1 MWNLLGD
8 ARTSS
13 PGSYYY
19 SNAEYVTRFWHM
31 FDQVLI
37 RPSLIDIFDVKELEI
52 ITTTGTETL
61 LSDTGIPNK
70 RVASDH
76 LPLVF
81 ELSL

>member
-1 MWNLLGD
+1 
-8 ARTSS
+8 
-13 PGSYYY
+13 
-19 SNAEYVTRFWHM
+19 M

-37 RPSLIDIFDVKELEI
+37 RPSLIDIFDVKELKI
-52 ITTTGTETL
+52 ITTTGTEML